1 MIEDNYQEILDN
13 CSKGDV
19 GFLVVGDP
27 LCATTHIDIFLS
39 AKKKLIEVEVVH
51 NASIM
56 SAVAITGL
64 QLYRFGET
72 VTVPYFTETWRPY
85 SFMEKIEKNLKN
97 ELHSLVLLDIKVK
110 EIDY

>member
-1 MIEDNYQEILDN
+1 MVEDNYQEILDN

-51 NASIM
+51 NA
-56 SAVAITGL
+56 
-64 QLYRFGET
+64 
-72 VTVPYFTETWRPY
+72 
-85 SFMEKIEKNLKN
+85 
-97 ELHSLVLLDIKVK
+97 
-110 EIDY
+110 